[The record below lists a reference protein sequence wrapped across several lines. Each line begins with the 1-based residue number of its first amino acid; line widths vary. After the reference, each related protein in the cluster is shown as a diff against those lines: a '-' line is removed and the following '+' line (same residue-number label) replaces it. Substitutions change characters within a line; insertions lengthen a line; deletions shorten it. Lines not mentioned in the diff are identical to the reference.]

1 MENRVEIRH
10 FSDHYMVWIKT
21 NDGRMI
27 EAIEYL
33 SQAQI
38 DEICRDYDAYID
50 IDERPWVQ
58 IDSINLTWEY
68 DDEEDYMSGNFIVE
82 DNTVIDYDGCF
93 ELPKEVVDEMIRL
106 GYKIDL

>member
-1 MENRVEIRH
+1 MENKVEIRKL
-10 FSDHYMVWIKT
+10 SNHYMVWIKK

-27 EAIEYL
+27 EAVEYEN
-33 SQAQI
+33 QKQI
-38 DEICRDYDAYID
+38 DEICEHYDAYID

-58 IDSINLTWEY
+58 IDCVNLVWEY

-93 ELPKEVVDEMIRL
+93 ELPQEVVDEMIRL